1 MRWQHP
7 TRGVVL
13 PDEFIATAEDQGL
26 IDEIGRYVTEQA
38 VAQIARWLQHYQ
50 RPLRIAINVSAQE
63 LRGKAYAERLQDTLR
78 RRAMPPD
85 RVDIE
90 ITERVFVDTHTYA
103 LEALTHL
110 RNLGVKIALDDW
122 GVAYSAISYLR
133 KFPVDVVKLDRSFIG
148 GLPDSATDRAIV
160 RALLALARDLRLR
173 VVAEGIE
180 RPGQLSF
187 LQSHGCPEGQGFL
200 FSQALLAADVEAF
213 WLKSYAPV

>member
-110 RNLGVKIALDDW
+110 RNLGVKIALDDC
-122 GVAYSAISYLR
+122 GVAYSDISYLR